1 MGCLHPIWR
10 IILSYDD
17 QDWFASKMVLDYN
30 DENLADLLR
39 QERSRRREMQ
49 IIRFVMANQTD
60 GIHHLDLAR
69 KMKIDRKNL
78 TPYMKR
84 LMMKG
89 LVIRGNGKQGKYYP
103 ATKNNRET
111 SVTADIF
118 GEVAASTLLEF
129 YKIFSIDSPYF
140 KNEIIDD
147 ISPLDH
153 ALLMF
158 SNGIGAI
165 ITYLLIQSMN
175 PSFDIPGRDAKSD
188 KEKDINVNRWFRD
201 AISALKDILLPL
213 FKEYMFAPL
222 HISNNYYAK
231 ENGTPDW
238 DRAGMDFL
246 RHISSSPSYMY
257 NEKDTASLIR
267 SFSRTYPSIYSYLDW
282 IKSRLSI
289 GAFWET
295 NHREYEKISLWHQKK
310 CRHKFS
316 LPSNKSLSA
325 KYEDNLLH
333 CSKCHKNKYIRKT
346 ILSSA

>member
-1 MGCLHPIWR
+1 MGCKHPIWR
-10 IILSYDD
+10 IILSYDA
-17 QDWFASKMVLDYN
+17 QDWFASKMMLDYN

-49 IIRFVMANQTD
+49 IMRFVIANKTD
-60 GIHHLDLAR
+60 GIYHLDLAR

-129 YKIFSIDSPYF
+129 YKILSIDSPYF

-158 SNGIGAI
+158 SNGIG
-165 ITYLLIQSMN
+165 
-175 PSFDIPGRDAKSD
+175 
-188 KEKDINVNRWFRD
+188 
-201 AISALKDILLPL
+201 
-213 FKEYMFAPL
+213 
-222 HISNNYYAK
+222 HYY
-231 ENGTPDW
+231 
-238 DRAGMDFL
+238 
-246 RHISSSPSYMY
+246 
-257 NEKDTASLIR
+257 
-267 SFSRTYPSIYSYLDW
+267 
-282 IKSRLSI
+282 
-289 GAFWET
+289 
-295 NHREYEKISLWHQKK
+295 
-310 CRHKFS
+310 
-316 LPSNKSLSA
+316 
-325 KYEDNLLH
+325 
-333 CSKCHKNKYIRKT
+333 
-346 ILSSA
+346 LSSYSINESII